1 MPDPQPSAPPDG
13 PLESFINQVKELLE
27 HLYDFPFLQRHS
39 LATLGAGSDQAA
51 DLRRRV
57 LEAIEA
63 LNPGPGLSFRAPPAR
78 AYSLLNLRYVEAM
91 TVQEV
96 ARELGISQRQAYRDL
111 RHAEESVAAVL
122 WAQARP
128 AAAPEAAPEAVSTTA
143 VVDEIAR
150 LGGPLLPIDVA
161 PLLRRALASI
171 EPLAQQRGLTVSVTV
186 PDAPVVATAEPM
198 VAQQVFVNLLSFALR
213 QAGAP
218 GLTVEL
224 ATREAEAELRV
235 SGGPGGRADA
245 TALNPVTLQLAGWMG
260 WRVQVAT
267 AITDPT
273 DPPDPALIVHLPSLG
288 PTLLIIDDNAGLVDL
303 LQRYLA
309 DQPYRVLAASSGP
322 EGLRLAREAAPSIIV
337 LDVMMPGMD
346 GWEALQRL
354 RTHPDTAH
362 TPVVICSA
370 VGEAELAQSL
380 GATTFLQKPVGRDDF
395 LTALRQASTSSGM

>member
-1 MPDPQPSAPPDG
+1 MATMPEPQPTAPFDG
-13 PLESFINQVKELLE
+13 LPESFLNQVKELLE
-27 HLYDFPFLQRHS
+27 HLYDFPFLQRHP
-39 LATLGAGSDQAA
+39 LAATLGAGSDQAA

-57 LEAIEA
+57 LTAIEA

-96 ARELGISQRQAYRDL
+96 AHELGISQRQAYRDL

-128 AAAPEAAPEAVSTTA
+128 AAVPEPASTTA

-150 LGGPLLPIDVA
+150 LGGQLLPIDVA

-171 EPLAQQRGLTVSVTV
+171 EPLAQQRGLLVSVAL
-186 PDAPVVATAEPM
+186 PDTPVVATAEPM

-224 ATREAEAELRV
+224 ATREDEAELRV
-235 SGGPGGRADA
+235 SVGSGGRADA

-260 WRVQVAT
+260 WRVQIA
-267 AITDPT
+267 ADPQ
-273 DPPDPALIVHLPSLG
+273 DPKDPALVVHLPSLG

-322 EGLRLAREAAPSIIV
+322 EGLRLAREAAPSVIV

-370 VGEAELAQSL
+370 VGEAELAHSL
-380 GATTFLQKPVGRDDF
+380 GATTFLQKPVRREDF
-395 LTALRQASTSSGM
+395 LMALRQASASSGM